1 MGKKITDEDL
11 NVNMSINGINKTQA
25 EISKIQTSVRKLTD
39 ENKDLAAAKRKLI
52 VEGKRESQTYKD
64 LTAQQGKNKVAIDEY
79 TKKQS
84 GLQKQL
90 GLTGLTMRQ
99 LGKHQNSLKAQ
110 MNNFVP
116 GTPEWKKLNAEL
128 QETNARLGKVRGEM
142 NQTGGV
148 MSRMQKSLGGFGS
161 LLLGGAGIMAA
172 WNGVKKLVTMN
183 AELSDSQAN
192 VRKTTGLTDAAVGQ
206 LTKTLKGFNTRTPVT
221 ELLALAE
228 EAGRL
233 GKKSVADIEGFV
245 RTADKISV
253 ALGDD
258 LQGDITENV
267 RLIGKLTEQYQVG
280 DKYGGNFEKTMERM
294 GSAVNEVAAS
304 GSNQASFLVDYLSR
318 LSGVSKQTNISADD
332 QLGYAAAL
340 DESAQSVEV
349 SGTTMSK
356 IIVDM
361 YKNADEYAQI
371 AGVSTMEFSELL
383 KTDANE
389 ALLIFLEGLNGNNEG
404 FEQMTKKMEGLKLEG
419 ARSVAVLS
427 SLAANTDNV
436 RAKQEIANKAIIE
449 ATSLTEEFN
458 VKNNNLAGNLEKLG
472 NTVSNYFKNSALTFW
487 LTEVTSGFLQLIGVT
502 KTSAEA
508 FSIETKAKSDNVL
521 ANRALAETSSKLLD
535 EYESLTKDGVKP
547 TIASKERL
555 DEITYTLRKNLGES
569 VVSIDKE
576 TGAFTLN
583 TEAVKKQITAKRLAA
598 NASAS
603 ELASDLVGNKQKLE
617 SLKKEQTRIKKDL
630 AISERLVTD
639 ADKAAETAAK
649 YAPAGFKAQEVPESV
664 ANRNRE
670 LKKLI
675 DINKEIAVQDARKI
689 EISAALKK
697 SYFDP
702 NDVEAIFAPETDGPD
717 KPEGLSEDEEAEL
730 AKNKERRAKDAIAF
744 EARRKTEL
752 QNLDDKY
759 IKEKQDRLA
768 VGYVAQA
775 ELEKARAIEQAE
787 GIMATNAT
795 LDLIKEEHDLKI
807 QEAKDK
813 EELDELTRLDKFHN
827 QKQALEDELAL
838 NKAET
843 DLEKEILAQ
852 ELKYDKDQERLQ
864 RDLEALLLTETE
876 KNQLVELLTEAHEGT
891 LADIKQKYADKQIVS
906 DREVYD
912 NKLQLLNQSL
922 DASIQAVGA
931 ETKLGQGLLLIK
943 QVLAAKEMA
952 IELGLFTAKTSMA
965 ASGATVDIAAGTA
978 KSASAA
984 PFPANIPLIIGF
996 IASVAGIISTIKG
1009 AASKGKSSVKGFE
1022 DGFYSDVVRTDGK
1035 RFNARNMGRSG
1046 TQIVNEPS
1054 YFSNNGGFLTGEAG
1068 PEMIIDNDVYRRLDP
1083 KIINNIMETRHNV
1096 KGFESGM
1103 YPNEAGGSSDP
1114 ELKIMIAAM
1123 MNVLQNPPSPNI
1135 LWGYDE
1141 AEKNTTLQ
1149 TEIAASKNNG
1159 KLTS

>member
-1 MGKKITDEDL
+1 MGKKITDEKL
-11 NVNMSINGINKTQA
+11 NVEMSINGVNKTQA
-25 EISKIQTSVRKLTD
+25 EISKIQTSVRGLKN
-39 ENKDLAAAKRKLI
+39 ENEDLAAAKRKLI

-64 LTAQQGKNKVAIDEY
+64 LTSQQQKNKVAIDGY
-79 TKKQS
+79 TKEQKK
-84 GLQKQL
+84 LQTQL

-148 MSRMQKSLGGFGS
+148 MGRMKKSLGGFGS

-172 WNGVKKLVTMN
+172 WNGLKKLVTVN

-192 VRKTTGLTDAAVGQ
+192 VRKTTGLTDEAVGK
-206 LTKTLKGFNTRTPVT
+206 LTKTLKTFNTRTPVT

-233 GKKSVADIEGFV
+233 GKTSVQDIEAFV

-258 LQGDITENV
+258 LQGDINENV
-267 RLIGKLTEQYQVG
+267 QLIGKLATQYKVAE
-280 DKYGGNFEKTMERM
+280 KYGGDFGKSMERV

-304 GSNQASFLVDYLSR
+304 GANQAGFLVDYLKR
-318 LSGVSKQTNISADD
+318 LSGISAQTNISADA

-340 DESAQSVEV
+340 DEAGQSVEV

-361 YKNADEYAQI
+361 YKDADQYAKI
-371 AGVSTMEFSELL
+371 AGVSTAEFSNLL

-389 ALLIFLEGLNGNNEG
+389 ALLVFLEGLNGNNEG

-436 RAKQEIANKAIIE
+436 RAKQEIANKAIVE

-458 VKNNNLAGNLEKLG
+458 VKNNNLAGNLEKIG
-472 NTVSNYFKNSALTFW
+472 NAFSNYFKNSEFTGW
-487 LTEVTSGFLQLIGVT
+487 LTDVTAGFLQLIGVT

-508 FSIETKAKSDNVL
+508 FTIETKAKADNVQ

-535 EYESLTKDGVKP
+535 EYESLTKEGVKP
-547 TIASKERL
+547 TIESKERL

-569 VVSIDKE
+569 VVAIDKE
-576 TGAFTLN
+576 TGALILN
-583 TEAVKKQITAKRLAA
+583 TGAVKKQITAKRLAA

-603 ELASDLVGNKQKLE
+603 ELASDLVGNKQALE
-617 SLKKEQTRIKKDL
+617 SLKKDKARVEKDL
-630 AISERLVTD
+630 ATAKRLVSEND
-639 ADKAAETAAK
+639 MAAEKAAK
-649 YAPAGFKAQEVPESV
+649 YNPAGFKAQEIPESIS
-664 ANRNRE
+664 NRNKE

-675 DINKEIAVQDARKI
+675 DLNKEIATQEQRKI
-689 EISAALKK
+689 EISDALKK

-702 NDVEAIFAPETDGPD
+702 ADVADILAPDPVENPDGTTLT
-717 KPEGLSEDEEAEL
+717 PEEEAALLKASE
-730 AKNKERRAKDAIAF
+730 KRAKDAVAI
-744 EARRKTEL
+744 EARRQSDLKSLE
-752 QNLDDKY
+752 DKY
-759 IKEKQDRLA
+759 IQDKQDRLA

-775 ELEKARAIEQAE
+775 ELDKARAIEKAE
-787 GIMATNAT
+787 GLMAGNEAM
-795 LDLIKEEHDLKI
+795 DLINAEHDIKI

-813 EELDELTRLDKFHN
+813 QEQDELQRLTKFHD
-827 QKQALEDELAL
+827 QKQVLEDELAMQ
-838 NKAET
+838 KAET
-843 DLEKEILAQ
+843 DLEKAVLAE
-852 ELKYDKDQERLQ
+852 ELRFEKDQEKLQ
-864 RDLEALLLTETE
+864 KDLEALLLTEAE
-876 KNQLVELLTEAHEGT
+876 KNQLVELLTENHE
-891 LADIKQKYADKQIVS
+891 AIIAEIKQKAADKQIVA
-906 DREVYD
+906 DREIYD
-912 NKLQLLNQSL
+912 NKIALINQSL

-931 ETKLGQGLLLIK
+931 ESKLGQGLLLIK
-943 QVLAAKEMA
+943 QILAAKEMA

-978 KSASAA
+978 KSAAAA
-984 PFPANIPLIIGF
+984 PFPANLPLIIGF
-996 IASVAGIISTIKG
+996 VASIAGIISTIKS
-1009 AASKGKSSVKGFE
+1009 AATKGKSSVKGFE
-1022 DGFYSDVVRTDGK
+1022 DGFYSDVTRTDGK

-1054 YFSNNGGFLTGEAG
+1054 YFSNNGGFLTGEGG
-1068 PEMIIDNDVYRRLDP
+1068 PEMIIDTNVFRRLDP
-1083 KIINNIMETRHNV
+1083 KIINNIMNVRDNV
-1096 KGFESGM
+1096 KGYENGS
-1103 YPNEAGGSSDP
+1103 YPNQTGGSSDP
-1114 ELKIMIAAM
+1114 ELKMMIAGM
-1123 MNVLQNPPSPNI
+1123 MNLLQNPPSPNI
-1135 LWGYDE
+1135 VWGYDQ
-1141 AEKNTTLQ
+1141 AEKNNDLQ
-1149 TEIAASKNNG
+1149 IEITASKNNG
-1159 KLTS
+1159 KLTP